1 MGRALSACLL
11 TVGVIHLLPL
21 VGVVGASR
29 LSALYGIAVAEPN
42 LELLLRHRPVLFGA
56 PGGLC
61 VAAAFRPAL
70 QGATLAVAAASV
82 VSFLL
87 LARTAGGYNAQ
98 VGRVVIA
105 DRVALAA
112 LALGAVAYWRTRGT
126 VRPARSGAVCAPP
139 NVTSRLTK
147 RPTRRTLSKAL
158 RGLLCS

>member
-1 MGRALSACLL
+1 MGRVLSACLL
-11 TVGVIHLLPL
+11 IVGGIHLLPL

-42 LELLLRHRPVLFGA
+42 LELLLRHRAVLFGA
-56 PGGLC
+56 LGGLC

-70 QGATLAVAAASV
+70 QDATLAVAAASV

-87 LARTAGGYNAQ
+87 LARTVGGCDAQ

-105 DRVALAA
+105 DGVALAA

-126 VRPARSGAVCAPP
+126 GRPARSGADLHSA
-139 NVTSRLTK
+139 
-147 RPTRRTLSKAL
+147 
-158 RGLLCS
+158 